1 MFVESVKFL
10 NRQLKANAGRST
22 VMTLLHK
29 FRDDECGVAISTEII
44 LLMMILVF
52 GVIAGNVSLRDAV
65 NQEAADTGL
74 AINNINQ
81 SYSYTG
87 NTIAGVGTVAGST
100 FDDEADENDGADTA
114 GDEPAGLSLV
124 APVPTSET

>member
-1 MFVESVKFL
+1 
-10 NRQLKANAGRST
+10 
-22 VMTLLHK
+22 MTLLQQLRH
-29 FRDDECGVAISTEII
+29 DEYGVAVSTEII

-81 SYSYTG
+81 SYSYAG
-87 NTIAGVGTVAGST
+87 NTIVGVGTVAGSE
-100 FDDEADENDGADTA
+100 FADLSDENDGTDTA
-114 GDEPAGLSLV
+114 GSPPAGLSLIGV
-124 APVPTSET
+124 AVAAEG

>member
-1 MFVESVKFL
+1 
-10 NRQLKANAGRST
+10 
-22 VMTLLHK
+22 MTLLHK
-29 FRDDECGVAISTEII
+29 FRDDEYGVAVSTEII

-81 SYSYTG
+81 SYSYAG
-87 NTIAGVGTVAGST
+87 NTIVGVGTVSGSE
-100 FDDEADENDGADTA
+100 FADLSDENDGVDTA
-114 GDEPAGLSLV
+114 GTEPAGLSIV
-124 APVPTSET
+124 VPSPADEG

>member
-1 MFVESVKFL
+1 
-10 NRQLKANAGRST
+10 
-22 VMTLLHK
+22 MTLLQQL
-29 FRDDECGVAISTEII
+29 RDDEYGVAVSTEII

-81 SYSYTG
+81 SYSYAG
-87 NTIAGVGTVAGST
+87 NTIAGVGTVAGSQFT
-100 FDDEADENDGADTA
+100 DLSDENDGADTA
-114 GDEPAGLSLV
+114 GTEPAGLSIV
-124 APVPTSET
+124 TPTPAAEG

>member
-1 MFVESVKFL
+1 
-10 NRQLKANAGRST
+10 
-22 VMTLLHK
+22 MTLLCK
-29 FRDDECGVAISTEII
+29 LYSDTSGIAISTEMI

-81 SYSYTG
+81 SYSYAG
-87 NTIAGVGTVAGST
+87 NTIAGVGTVAGSE
-100 FDDEADENDGADTA
+100 FADESDENDGADTA
-114 GDEPAGLSLV
+114 GDEPAGLSIEAPTPV
-124 APVPTSET
+124 AEG

>member
-1 MFVESVKFL
+1 
-10 NRQLKANAGRST
+10 
-22 VMTLLHK
+22 MTLLHK
-29 FRDDECGVAISTEII
+29 FRDDEYGVAISTEII

-81 SYSYTG
+81 SYSYAG
-87 NTIAGVGTVAGST
+87 NTIGTDFVAGSS
-100 FDDEADENDGADTA
+100 FADLSDENDGVDTA
-114 GDEPAGLSLV
+114 GDEPAGLSIV
-124 APVPTSET
+124 APAAAAEG

>member
-1 MFVESVKFL
+1 MRGDFSEGKL
-10 NRQLKANAGRST
+10 NNLRRVA
-22 VMTLLHK
+22 MTLLCK
-29 FRDDECGVAISTEII
+29 LYSDTSGIAISTEMI

-87 NTIAGVGTVAGST
+87 NTIAGVGTVAGSE
-100 FDDEADENDGADTA
+100 FADESDENDGADTA
-114 GDEPAGLSLV
+114 GDEPAGLSIEAPTPV
-124 APVPTSET
+124 AEG

>member
-1 MFVESVKFL
+1 
-10 NRQLKANAGRST
+10 
-22 VMTLLHK
+22 MTLLQQL
-29 FRDDECGVAISTEII
+29 RNDEYGVAVSTEII

-81 SYSYTG
+81 SYSYAG
-87 NTIAGVGTVAGST
+87 NTITGVGTVAGSQFT
-100 FDDEADENDGADTA
+100 DLSDENDGVDTA
-114 GDEPAGLSLV
+114 GTEPAGLSIV
-124 APVPTSET
+124 SPTPAAEG